1 MGVIKDTF
9 EETTYKMKSQQQK
22 KKKKKSQK
30 MKGRES
36 PRKDG
41 WKNYL
46 SKLEKQSNEDT
57 QGGGS
62 PSLEE
67 RCKADERAISI
78 VLSRGLPWLPAGL
91 DLGAAWTPS
100 VCLGQPMPEEEEDGF

>member
-1 MGVIKDTF
+1 
-9 EETTYKMKSQQQK
+9 MKRPLTKQIVNNR

-46 SKLEKQSNEDT
+46 SKLEKQSNKDT
-57 QGGGS
+57 QAGGS
-62 PSLEE
+62 PSLED
-67 RCKADERAISI
+67 RRKADERAISI

-91 DLGAAWTPS
+91 DPGAAWDPQRLS
-100 VCLGQPMPEEEEDGF
+100 RSAMPEEREDGF